1 MYKKHIYM
9 MKYFLIIATMVLTL
23 GIQAQDK
30 KATKVLDKLSEK
42 YDAVESIAINFDL
55 TIDYPD
61 REPMSMASS
70 VIQAGDRWVFKNK
83 QQELY
88 NDGLAIWMFLPERNE
103 VQIND
108 YDKEEEGEEGYLVSP
123 LGILKQYK
131 GDTYKYRITAKD
143 GWNTDIEFKPTDEF
157 SDYAKFRLSID
168 TKKNEIIE
176 VVAFGKDASKATIVI
191 TDIDLSPQISDEL
204 FIFDASKHPD
214 VIIED
219 LRM

>member
-1 MYKKHIYM
+1 M
-9 MKYFLIIATMVLTL
+9 MILTV

-42 YDAVESIAINFDL
+42 YGSVESVAIDFNL
-55 TIDYPD
+55 TVDYPEQ
-61 REPMSMASS
+61 EPVTMASS
-70 VIQAGDRWVFKNK
+70 VIQSGERWVFKNE

-88 NDGLAIWMFLPERNE
+88 NDGEAIWMFLPDRNE

-108 YDKEEEGEEGYLVSP
+108 YEGEGEDEEGYFVSP

-131 GDTYKYRITAKD
+131 GDTYEYRISAKD
-143 GWNTDIEFKPTDEF
+143 GWHTEIEFKPTDEF

-168 TKKNEIIE
+168 TKKNEITE
-176 VVAFGKDASKATIVI
+176 VVAFGKDGSKATIVI
-191 TDIDLSPQISDEL
+191 TDVNLSPQISDQL
-204 FIFDASKHPD
+204 FIFDVSKYPD
-214 VIIED
+214 VIVED

>member
-1 MYKKHIYM
+1 M
-9 MKYFLIIATMVLTL
+9 MILTV

-42 YDAVESIAINFDL
+42 YGSVASVAIDFNL
-55 TIDYPD
+55 TVDYPEQ
-61 REPMSMASS
+61 EPVTMASS
-70 VIQAGDRWVFKNK
+70 VIQSGERWVFKNE

-88 NDGLAIWMFLPERNE
+88 NDGEALWMFLPDRNE

-108 YDKEEEGEEGYLVSP
+108 YEGEGEDEEGYFVSP

-131 GDTYKYRITAKD
+131 GDTYEYRISAKD
-143 GWNTDIEFKPTDEF
+143 GWHTEIEFKPTDEF

-168 TKKNEIIE
+168 TKKNEITE
-176 VVAFGKDASKATIVI
+176 VVAFGKDGSKATIVI
-191 TDIDLSPQISDEL
+191 TDVNLSPQISDQL
-204 FIFDASKHPD
+204 FIFDVSKYPD
-214 VIIED
+214 VIVED

>member
-1 MYKKHIYM
+1 M
-9 MKYFLIIATMVLTL
+9 MILTV

-42 YDAVESIAINFDL
+42 YGSVASVAIDFNL
-55 TIDYPD
+55 TVDYPEQ
-61 REPMSMASS
+61 EPVTMASS
-70 VIQAGDRWVFKNK
+70 VIQSGERWVFKNE

-88 NDGLAIWMFLPERNE
+88 NDGEAIWMFLPDRNE

-108 YDKEEEGEEGYLVSP
+108 YEGEGEDEEGYFVSP

-131 GDTYKYRITAKD
+131 GDTYEYRISAKD
-143 GWNTDIEFKPTDEF
+143 GWHTEIEFKPNDEF

-168 TKKNEIIE
+168 TKKNEITE
-176 VVAFGKDASKATIVI
+176 VVAFGKDGSKATIVI
-191 TDIDLSPQISDEL
+191 TDVNLSPQISDQL
-204 FIFDASKHPD
+204 FIFDVSKYPD
-214 VIIED
+214 VIVED